1 MSKKIANISFLLGI
15 IIIITWLLAGIIV
28 DVLLIKF
35 NPFAHTKIQCIV
47 YEETCKVNVVLKE
60 NEQKLNKMINN
71 IN

>member
-1 MSKKIANISFLLGI
+1 MSKKIANMSFLLGI
-15 IIIITWLLAGIIV
+15 IIIIIWLLAGVIV

-35 NPFAHTKIQCIV
+35 NPFEHAKIQCIV
-47 YEETCKVNVVLKE
+47 YEETCKVNLVSKE